1 MQVVLSTIKPEA
13 AETLALKLVDLGL
26 AACVNI
32 VPGITSVYRWEDRI
46 QRDSEALLVIKTSDE
61 TLAQLMLELPTLH
74 PYEVPEIVALNP
86 SSVHAPYAQ
95 WIDVETR
102 RAKSD

>member
-1 MQVVLSTIKPEA
+1 MQVDLSTIKPEA
-13 AETLALKLVDLGL
+13 AEPLALKLVDLGL

-32 VPGITSVYRWEDRI
+32 VPGITSVYRWEGRI
-46 QRDSEALLVIKTSDE
+46 QCDGEALLIIKTSDE
-61 TLAQLMLELPTLH
+61 SLARLMLELPRLH

-95 WIDVETR
+95 WIDVESN
-102 RAKSD
+102 RAKSR